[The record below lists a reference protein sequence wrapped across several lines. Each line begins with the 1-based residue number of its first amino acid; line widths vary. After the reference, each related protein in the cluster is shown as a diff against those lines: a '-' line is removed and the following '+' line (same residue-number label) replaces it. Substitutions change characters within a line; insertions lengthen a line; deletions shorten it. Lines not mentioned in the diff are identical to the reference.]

1 MPEFLSELI
10 ASSAD
15 FHFLRPLWFLGLIPA
30 ALVLVLFQW
39 RKRSAGNW
47 AQIINPALLPFL
59 MQGETGKKRHS
70 TAWLITGLAIVWLLS
85 CISLAGPTWQQ
96 LPQPVH
102 KQDSALIL
110 VFDLSPSMLAE
121 DIKPSRL
128 VRARYKLIDI
138 LKKRREGFTALVVYG
153 GEAHTVSPLT
163 EDSNTIISLVP
174 ILHPTLLPEYGSNT
188 EEAIETALELA
199 INGGYEQAD
208 ILLITDGVARSAFG
222 TIQSMVSQAGAFRL
236 SILGVGTDEG
246 APIPLGDGGFV
257 KDSRGA
263 ILIPKLSASS
273 LQTLASAQGGKY
285 QTLSA
290 GDSDIEQILAV
301 TEQLFPDATKE
312 LDRSFDLWDD
322 QGYWL
327 AILLLPALLLSF
339 RKGAVVTL
347 LFAPLL
353 FSSHSVEAFEWQDL
367 WQTPNQQ
374 GAQALE
380 AGDLAA
386 AQSLF
391 KDTQWRG
398 SAAYKAG
405 DYDQAIDNF
414 LDADS
419 ADAHYNR
426 GNALAKSGDL
436 DAAIDAYNQAL
447 KQQPDMEDAQAN
459 RDLVEKLKQQQEES
473 SEQQDQ
479 DQDKKDP
486 QDQDQP
492 KDSGDPQ
499 PSDSSDEQQEQDQ
512 QDQQPEE
519 TEQEKQA
526 REQAEKEKREQEKRE
541 QEAQEQKEK
550 EAEQNA
556 TEQQEEAQQE
566 AQAEPTEEEQQA
578 QQEIEQMLRRVPDD
592 PGGLLRAKFR
602 YQSRQRALEPN
613 RPRPPNDEER
623 W

>member
-1 MPEFLSELI
+1 
-10 ASSAD
+10 
-15 FHFLRPLWFLGLIPA
+15 
-30 ALVLVLFQW
+30 
-39 RKRSAGNW
+39 
-47 AQIINPALLPFL
+47 
-59 MQGETGKKRHS
+59 
-70 TAWLITGLAIVWLLS
+70 
-85 CISLAGPTWQQ
+85 
-96 LPQPVH
+96 
-102 KQDSALIL
+102 
-110 VFDLSPSMLAE
+110 
-121 DIKPSRL
+121 
-128 VRARYKLIDI
+128 
-138 LKKRREGFTALVVYG
+138 VVYG

-188 EEAIETALELA
+188 EEAIEIALELA

-222 TIQSMVSQAGAFRL
+222 TIQSMVSQAGKFRL
-236 SILGVGTDEG
+236 SILGVGTDQG

-263 ILIPKLSASS
+263 ILIPKLGASS
-273 LQTLASAQGGKY
+273 LQALSSAQGGNY
-285 QTLSA
+285 QTITA

-301 TEQLFPDATKE
+301 TEQLFPDATRE

-327 AILLLPALLLSF
+327 AILCLPALLLSF

-347 LFAPLL
+347 VFAPLL
-353 FSSHSVEAFEWQDL
+353 FSSHPVEALDWKDL
-367 WQTPNQQ
+367 WQTPDQQ

-380 AGDLAA
+380 DGDLEA

-391 KDTQWRG
+391 NDSQWRG

-405 DYDQAIDNF
+405 NYDQAIDDY
-414 LDADS
+414 LGAET

-426 GNALAKSGDL
+426 GNSLAKSGDL
-436 DAAIDAYNQAL
+436 EGAIEAYNQAL
-447 KQQPDMEDAQAN
+447 KQQPEMEDAAAN
-459 RDLVEKLKQQQEES
+459 RDLVEKLKEQQEES

-479 DQDKKDP
+479 DQEKKDQDKKDQ
-486 QDQDQP
+486 QDQDQNQQQE
-492 KDSGDPQ
+492 DGDPQ

-512 QDQQPEE
+512 QNQQPEE
-519 TEQEKQA
+519 TEQEKEE
-526 REQAEKEKREQEKRE
+526 REQAE
-541 QEAQEQKEK
+541 QEAKEK
-550 EAEQNA
+550 EAQERKEK
-556 TEQQEEAQQE
+556 EQQEEAQQEE
-566 AQAEPTEEEQQA
+566 AQAEPTEEEKQA

-602 YQSRQRALEPN
+602 YQSRQRALEPK
-613 RPRPPNDEER
+613 RPKPPNDEER

>member
-1 MPEFLSELI
+1 MPEFFSELM

-30 ALVLVLFQW
+30 VLVLALFQW

-70 TAWLITGLAIVWLLS
+70 TAWLITGLALVWLLS

-102 KQDSALIL
+102 KEDSALIV

-188 EEAIETALELA
+188 EEAIEIALELA

-222 TIQSMVSQAGAFRL
+222 TIQSMVSQAGKFRL
-236 SILGVGTDEG
+236 SILGVGTDQG

-263 ILIPKLSASS
+263 ILIPKLGASS
-273 LQTLASAQGGKY
+273 LQALSSAQGGNY
-285 QTLSA
+285 QTITA

-301 TEQLFPDATKE
+301 TEQLFPDATRE

-347 LFAPLL
+347 VFAPLM
-353 FSSHSVEAFEWQDL
+353 FSSHPVEALDWKDL
-367 WQTPNQQ
+367 WQTPDQQ

-380 AGDLAA
+380 DGDLEA

-391 KDTQWRG
+391 NDSQWRG

-405 DYDQAIDNF
+405 NYDQAIDDYLGAETAN
-414 LDADS
+414 
-419 ADAHYNR
+419 AHYNR
-426 GNALAKSGDL
+426 GNSLAKSGDL
-436 DAAIDAYNQAL
+436 EGAIGAYNQAL
-447 KQQPDMEDAQAN
+447 KQLPEMEDAAAN
-459 RDLVEKLKQQQEES
+459 RDLVEKLKEQQEES

-479 DQDKKDP
+479 DQEKKDQDKKDQ
-486 QDQDQP
+486 QDQDQNQQQE
-492 KDSGDPQ
+492 DGDPQ

-519 TEQEKQA
+519 TEQEKEE
-526 REQAEKEKREQEKRE
+526 REQAEQEEK
-541 QEAQEQKEK
+541 
-550 EAEQNA
+550 
-556 TEQQEEAQQE
+556 EQQEE
-566 AQAEPTEEEQQA
+566 AQAEPTEEEKQA

-602 YQSRQRALEPN
+602 YQSRQRALEPK
-613 RPRPPNDEER
+613 RPKPPNDEER

>member
-1 MPEFLSELI
+1 MPEFFSELM

-30 ALVLVLFQW
+30 VLVLALFQW

-70 TAWLITGLAIVWLLS
+70 TAWLITGLALVWLLS

-102 KQDSALIL
+102 KEDSALIV

-188 EEAIETALELA
+188 EEAIEIALELA

-222 TIQSMVSQAGAFRL
+222 TIQSMVSQAGKFRL
-236 SILGVGTDEG
+236 SILGVGTDQG

-263 ILIPKLSASS
+263 ILIPKLGASS
-273 LQTLASAQGGKY
+273 LQALSSAQGGNY
-285 QTLSA
+285 QTITA

-301 TEQLFPDATKE
+301 TEQLFPDATRE

-347 LFAPLL
+347 VFAPLM
-353 FSSHSVEAFEWQDL
+353 FSSHPVEALDWKDL
-367 WQTPNQQ
+367 WQTPDQQ

-380 AGDLAA
+380 NGDLEA

-391 KDTQWRG
+391 NDSQWRG

-405 DYDQAIDNF
+405 NYDQAIDDY
-414 LDADS
+414 LGAET

-426 GNALAKSGDL
+426 GNSLAKSGDL
-436 DAAIDAYNQAL
+436 EGAIEAYNQAL
-447 KQQPDMEDAQAN
+447 KQQPEMEDAAAN
-459 RDLVEKLKQQQEES
+459 RDLVEKLKEQQEES

-479 DQDKKDP
+479 DQEKKDQDKKDQ
-486 QDQDQP
+486 QDQDQNQQQE
-492 KDSGDPQ
+492 DGDPQ

-519 TEQEKQA
+519 TEQEKEE
-526 REQAEKEKREQEKRE
+526 REQAE
-541 QEAQEQKEK
+541 QEAKEK
-550 EAEQNA
+550 EAQERKEK
-556 TEQQEEAQQE
+556 EQQEE
-566 AQAEPTEEEQQA
+566 AQAEPTEEEKQA

-602 YQSRQRALEPN
+602 YQSRQRALEPK
-613 RPRPPNDEER
+613 RPKPPNDEER